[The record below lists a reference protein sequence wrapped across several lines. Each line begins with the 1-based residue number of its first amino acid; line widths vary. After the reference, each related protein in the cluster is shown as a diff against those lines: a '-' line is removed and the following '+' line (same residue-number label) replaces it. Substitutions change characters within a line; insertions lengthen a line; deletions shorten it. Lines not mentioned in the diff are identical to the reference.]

1 MCLIQ
6 TTEQTNMKHT
16 GIHITSQVS
25 SSHYNQ
31 PTRGT
36 GGGARQGGGGGE
48 GERKEGDEGG
58 RRCHSRVEGLLAVAD
73 IIGPLALAAIG
84 TVCIGAMEDI
94 VAIEEHLRVEG
105 GARCHQVPQPLPRD
119 ATQPREV
126 QVTQLR
132 KDHAHNQGSG

>member
-1 MCLIQ
+1 MALEGVQ
-6 TTEQTNMKHT
+6 DK
-16 GIHITSQVS
+16 
-25 SSHYNQ
+25 
-31 PTRGT
+31 
-36 GGGARQGGGGGE
+36 GGGGGGGGE
-48 GERKEGDEGG
+48 EGG

-73 IIGPLALAAIG
+73 IIGPQALAAIG

-132 KDHAHNQGSG
+132 KDHAHYQGSG